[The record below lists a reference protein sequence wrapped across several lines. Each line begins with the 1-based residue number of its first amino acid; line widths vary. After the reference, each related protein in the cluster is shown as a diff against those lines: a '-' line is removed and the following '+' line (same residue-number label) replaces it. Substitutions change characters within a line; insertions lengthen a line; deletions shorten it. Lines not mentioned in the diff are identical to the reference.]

1 MAGNKLPGNP
11 SWPRIPE
18 AALQLRALRN
28 RHVSAITVINPPTA
42 IYFSFQTTC
51 ESPELCVRVDPWQPQ
66 INITL
71 CFMNEK
77 KETQGIRLKAEQS
90 KAGNSKRPGAL
101 LLAFNKRQM
110 VREKGPGPELEDLS
124 LTHTNHSST
133 DWPGAALPFLS
144 ALAHADLWVWGCHRL
159 SRELAL
165 LRRVPLAL
173 PSIW

>member
-28 RHVSAITVINPPTA
+28 RHVSAVTVINPPTA

-77 KETQGIRLKAEQS
+77 KETQGIHLKAEQS
-90 KAGNSKRPGAL
+90 KAGNSNILVLCCL
-101 LLAFNKRQM
+101 LLTSDSQAEGRDQ
-110 VREKGPGPELEDLS
+110 DLS
-124 LTHTNHSST
+124 
-133 DWPGAALPFLS
+133 WK
-144 ALAHADLWVWGCHRL
+144 
-159 SRELAL
+159 
-165 LRRVPLAL
+165 
-173 PSIW
+173 I

>member
-1 MAGNKLPGNP
+1 MAGNKLLGNP

-28 RHVSAITVINPPTA
+28 RHVSAVTVINPPTA

-77 KETQGIRLKAEQS
+77 KETQGIHLKAEQS
-90 KAGNSKRPGAL
+90 KAGNPKRPGAL
-101 LLAFNKRQM
+101 LLAFNKRQPG
-110 VREKGPGPELEDLS
+110 RGKGPGPELEDLS
-124 LTHTNHSST
+124 LTHTQITAAQTGEVLLCRSSLPLPMQT
-133 DWPGAALPFLS
+133 CGCGAAT
-144 ALAHADLWVWGCHRL
+144 GCL
-159 SRELAL
+159 GSW
-165 LRRVPLAL
+165 PC
-173 PSIW
+173 